1 MKGREEPALLHNRIG
16 NRKDVMRPAVAD
28 RMDRILRLTLAA
40 SATLC
45 AQQAGEDPTS
55 IDHESRTM
63 IYYRGCLS
71 LLWLKGEI
79 RHRGF

>member
-16 NRKDVMRPAVAD
+16 NRKDVMRPQLPTAWIASFA
-28 RMDRILRLTLAA
+28 LALAA

-71 LLWLKGEI
+71 LLWLRGEI